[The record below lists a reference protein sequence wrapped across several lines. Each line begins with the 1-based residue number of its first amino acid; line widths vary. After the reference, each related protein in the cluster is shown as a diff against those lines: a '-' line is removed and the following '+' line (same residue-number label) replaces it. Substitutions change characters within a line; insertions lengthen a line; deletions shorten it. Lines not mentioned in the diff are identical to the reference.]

1 MNTDNTQPGTP
12 HDEWADATTA
22 FRKLLEVMPED
33 MLALE
38 ALFEAYLNLGDLE
51 RATQYLERLIRV
63 LLKEDE
69 RGIAAALH
77 DKLATHVAD
86 LPALV
91 PYAEM
96 LKPLLGP
103 GVSVTVSAEVAPL
116 PIARGKADIQAEL
129 VLAWRLFQA
138 GELAQ
143 EDYARVVQDLTDV
156 SARKSD
162 VPVTVLHALHD
173 RSFKTIEKVMAR
185 LSKDSGLPIISLSSF
200 EIPHSVHALLPLEL
214 MSHWGAIVF
223 DVLGSDLL
231 IAVLN
236 PFDQIL
242 QSEVATLT
250 GRACHFYLVSAPEY
264 DKALAHIRKTL
275 SEAAQAG

>member
-1 MNTDNTQPGTP
+1 MDTDKTAQGTP

-22 FRKLLEVMPED
+22 FQKLLEVMPED

-38 ALFEAYLNLGDLE
+38 SLFEAHLNLGDVE
-51 RATQYLERLIRV
+51 RATHYLDRLVRV

-86 LPALV
+86 IPELAA
-91 PYAEM
+91 YAAQLE
-96 LKPLLGP
+96 PLLRP
-103 GVSVTVSAEVAPL
+103 GEVVTPGAEPAPS
-116 PIARGKADIQAEL
+116 IIRGKADIQAEL
-129 VLAWRLFQA
+129 VLAWRLFQG

-173 RSFKTIEKVMAR
+173 RSFKNLDKVMVR
-185 LSKDSGLPIISLSSF
+185 LAKDSGLPIIALANF
-200 EIPHSVHALLPLEL
+200 EIPHSVHALLPIGL

-223 DVLGSDLL
+223 DVLGPDLL

-242 QSEVATLT
+242 QSEVAALT
-250 GRACHFYLVSAPEY
+250 GRACHFYLVSAPDY

-275 SEAAQAG
+275 AEAAQAT

>member
-1 MNTDNTQPGTP
+1 MDTDKTPQGQP

-22 FRKLLEVMPED
+22 FQKLLEVMPED

-38 ALFEAYLNLGDLE
+38 TLFEAQLNLGDME
-51 RATQYLERLIRV
+51 RATHYLDRLIRV
-63 LLKEDE
+63 LCKEKE
-69 RGIAAALH
+69 HNIAAALH

-86 LPALV
+86 FPALAPFMAQLEPLLRSGAGEAAQPADAVSLPA
-91 PYAEM
+91 A
-96 LKPLLGP
+96 
-103 GVSVTVSAEVAPL
+103 
-116 PIARGKADIQAEL
+116 ARGKADIQAEL
-129 VLAWRLFQA
+129 VLAWRLFQG

-162 VPVTVLHALHD
+162 VPVTVLHALND
-173 RSFKTIEKVMAR
+173 RNFKNLDQVMTR
-185 LSKDSGLPIISLSSF
+185 LSKDSGLPIIALSNF
-200 EIPHSVHALLPLEL
+200 EIPRSIHALLPIEL

-242 QSEVATLT
+242 QTEVD
-250 GRACHFYLVSAPEY
+250 Y
-264 DKALAHIRKTL
+264 DRALAHIRKSL
-275 SEAAQAG
+275 AEAAQAT

>member
-1 MNTDNTQPGTP
+1 MDTDKKPQEPP
-12 HDEWADATTA
+12 LDEWADATTA
-22 FRKLLEVMPED
+22 FQKLLEVMPED

-38 ALFEAYLNLGDLE
+38 SLFEAHLKMGQVGRAVSYLD
-51 RATQYLERLIRV
+51 RLIRV
-63 LLKEDE
+63 LVKEDE

-77 DKLATHVAD
+77 EKIVPLSAELPELA
-86 LPALV
+86 
-91 PYAEM
+91 PYIAQLE
-96 LKPLLGP
+96 PLLRP
-103 GVSVTVSAEVAPL
+103 GEEAPAVHAEPPPTL
-116 PIARGKADIQAEL
+116 ARGKADIQAEL

-156 SARKSD
+156 STRKAD

-173 RSFKTIEKVMAR
+173 RNFKGLDKVMTR
-185 LSKDSGLPIISLSSF
+185 LSKDSGLPIIALSSF
-200 EIPHSVHALLPLEL
+200 EIPHSVHTLLPIEL

-236 PFDQIL
+236 PFDQVL
-242 QSEVATLT
+242 QTEVAVLT
-250 GRACHFYLVSAPEY
+250 GRTCHFYLVSASDY
-264 DKALAHIRKTL
+264 DKTLAHIRKTL
-275 SEAAQAG
+275 AEVAQAT

>member
-1 MNTDNTQPGTP
+1 MDNDQIAQETP

-22 FRKLLEVMPED
+22 FQKLLEVMPED

-38 ALFEAYLNLGDLE
+38 ALFEAHLNLGDVE
-51 RATQYLERLIRV
+51 RASHYLDRLIRV

-77 DKLATHVAD
+77 DKLVSHATD
-86 LPALV
+86 LPALAA
-91 PYAEM
+91 YAAQLE
-96 LKPLLGP
+96 PLLHP
-103 GVSVTVSAEVAPL
+103 DTVAPASL
-116 PIARGKADIQAEL
+116 EAPPPVVRGKVDIQAEL

-138 GELAQ
+138 GELEQ

-156 SARKSD
+156 STRIAD
-162 VPVTVLHALHD
+162 VPVTVLHALND
-173 RSFKTIEKVMAR
+173 RNFKNLDKVMAR
-185 LSKDSGLPIISLSSF
+185 LSKDSGLPIIALANF
-200 EIPHSVHALLPLEL
+200 EIPHSVHTLLPIEL

-223 DVLGSDLL
+223 EVLGSDLL

-236 PFDQIL
+236 PFDKIL
-242 QSEVATLT
+242 QTEVATLT
-250 GRACHFYLVSAPEY
+250 GRSCHFYLVSAPDY

-275 SEAAQAG
+275 AEAAAAT